1 MKYHLY
7 GKGNGVISSIIVKT
21 KQEIKIVF
29 VRNRNDKD
37 KWLAIASLDVSLRI
51 QQLYIQ
57 DISYYRENE
66 DKIWALKH

>member
-7 GKGNGVISSIIVKT
+7 GKGKGVISSIIVKT